1 MIIPSIDLM
10 GGHAVQ
16 LVGGREQVIDAGD
29 PRPIMERFCLAG
41 EVAVIDLDAALG
53 RGSNADVIRDLL
65 RIGRCRVGGGIRT
78 IESALDWLDAG
89 AEKVVIGTAAESE
102 FLAQLPR
109 ERVIAA
115 LDADHDEV
123 MVEGWQRATGRRI
136 ADRIAELRDFVGGF
150 LITSIEREGRLAG
163 IDRDRAREI
172 VSLAGKARVTIA
184 GGVTTAADIADLDAL
199 NADAQVGM
207 ALYSGRLDLADAIAA
222 PLKSDRPDG
231 LWATIVVD
239 EHETA
244 LGLAWSTRESLR
256 EAVRTRSGVFQSRQ
270 RGLWVK
276 GATSGATQELLRID
290 LDCDRDCLRFTV
302 RQHGSGFCHRGTR
315 TCWGDSGGIA
325 GLARRLAN
333 LRNNAP
339 PGSYTQ
345 RLFSDP
351 HLLRAKLIEEAG
363 ELADAV
369 GGDHAAAEAAD
380 VIYFALVAATRQG
393 VTLEAIEAELHRRAR
408 RVRRRPGDAKPA
420 SPELGTKFA
429 AF

>member
-1 MIIPSIDLM
+1 
-10 GGHAVQ
+10 
-16 LVGGREQVIDAGD
+16 
-29 PRPIMERFCLAG
+29 
-41 EVAVIDLDAALG
+41 
-53 RGSNADVIRDLL
+53 
-65 RIGRCRVGGGIRT
+65 VGGGIRT
-78 IESALDWLDAG
+78 VEMALDWLDAG
-89 AEKVVIGTAAESE
+89 AEKVIIGTAAEPQ
-102 FLAQLPR
+102 FLTQLPR

-115 LDADHDEV
+115 VDAERDDV
-123 MVEGWQRATGRRI
+123 MVEGWQRPTGRRV

-150 LITSIEREGRLAG
+150 LVTSIEREGRLAG